1 MYNKLTIE
9 NKSKNMKYNIIYFLL
24 GLFLIGTTTSCD
36 KEDPPT
42 TQQPTPTPD
51 DSSNDTGVEDDETP
65 NDSPEGDN
73 EDISDNNLSV
83 GGDLKYEVCSE
94 FKYQGNMTLLTQIY
108 KDGKPL
114 THYQIAIFDREGECR
129 ACGWSY
135 PDLNGISFLT
145 IQGDDDTGNL
155 SVKVIY
161 QRGEE
166 VREVTAKEQLY
177 YANDATL
184 GSNEQPYIITI
195 AGDKE

>member
-1 MYNKLTIE
+1 MRY
-9 NKSKNMKYNIIYFLL
+9 SIIYLFFGLL
-24 GLFLIGTTTSCD
+24 LIGATTSCE

-73 EDISDNNLSV
+73 KEDISDNNLSV

>member
-1 MYNKLTIE
+1 
-9 NKSKNMKYNIIYFLL
+9 MKYNIIYFLL

-36 KEDPPT
+36 KEEPPVA
-42 TQQPTPTPD
+42 QQPTPTPD

>member
-24 GLFLIGTTTSCD
+24 GLFLIGTTTSCE

>member
-1 MYNKLTIE
+1 
-9 NKSKNMKYNIIYFLL
+9 
-24 GLFLIGTTTSCD
+24 
-36 KEDPPT
+36 
-42 TQQPTPTPD
+42 
-51 DSSNDTGVEDDETP
+51 
-65 NDSPEGDN
+65 
-73 EDISDNNLSV
+73 
-83 GGDLKYEVCSE
+83 
-94 FKYQGNMTLLTQIY
+94 MTLLTQIY
-108 KDGKPL
+108 KDGKTL

>member
-36 KEDPPT
+36 KEEPPVA
-42 TQQPTPTPD
+42 QQPTPTPD

>member
-1 MYNKLTIE
+1 MRY
-9 NKSKNMKYNIIYFLL
+9 SIIYLFFGLL
-24 GLFLIGTTTSCD
+24 LIGATTSCE
-36 KEDPPT
+36 KEDPPA

-73 EDISDNNLSV
+73 EDISDNNLPV

>member
-1 MYNKLTIE
+1 
-9 NKSKNMKYNIIYFLL
+9 
-24 GLFLIGTTTSCD
+24 
-36 KEDPPT
+36 
-42 TQQPTPTPD
+42 
-51 DSSNDTGVEDDETP
+51 
-65 NDSPEGDN
+65 
-73 EDISDNNLSV
+73 
-83 GGDLKYEVCSE
+83 
-94 FKYQGNMTLLTQIY
+94 
-108 KDGKPL
+108 
-114 THYQIAIFDREGECR
+114 
-129 ACGWSY
+129 
-135 PDLNGISFLT
+135 LT

>member
-36 KEDPPT
+36 KEEPPVA
-42 TQQPTPTPD
+42 QQPTPTPD

-184 GSNEQPYIITI
+184 GNNEQPYIITI